1 MSRYFTA
8 TLLAA
13 VVAGSAFSVSAADH
27 HGSIERAFKDAASDR
42 ASAAETQVDRGNSSE
57 EQRKGLPRWWH

>member
-13 VVAGSAFSVSAADH
+13 VVASSAFSVSAADH
-27 HGSIERAFKDAASDR
+27 HSTIERAFKDAASDR
-42 ASAAETQVDRGNSSE
+42 ASVSETQVDRGNSSE